1 MGPVRREHTC
11 GGIRTPAAI
20 TRRGRVRPRQVRR
33 SRLAGRPGLG
43 PRGCGAAGP
52 AGRHAGPARAARRW
66 KAEIAAAGDARSGRA
81 RAEQAESQLQR
92 ARADHDQATGQAA
105 PAAGPGPA
113 RHRQHSPGNL
123 PTSNHSCR
131 TSRSARVPGRA
142 QLAPNSSI
150 SAALCA
156 PCFGLSATVR
166 DGSRS
171 AATTR
176 RSRRGEHPGA
186 RVRMAETLI
195 CGACQQHVLR
205 RDVQHSRR
213 RTCNTPSAAPPAAG
227 HAAAPI
233 PCLLSEPEHQVTVCP
248 TLRILHQSSSQ
259 AD

>member
-1 MGPVRREHTC
+1 VGPVRREHTC

-92 ARADHDQATGQAA
+92 ARADHDQAAGQAA

-123 PTSNHSCR
+123 ATSNHSCR

-150 SAALCA
+150 SADLARWPGRAAVAERDRTQDRRVPAESAFSQSCGPEKVAERRTPCYSSWPSA
-156 PCFGLSATVR
+156 PRSGTTGKSA
-166 DGSRS
+166 
-171 AATTR
+171 R
-176 RSRRGEHPGA
+176 RSRAPSSRTITALATFPGH
-186 RVRMAETLI
+186 R
-195 CGACQQHVLR
+195 
-205 RDVQHSRR
+205 
-213 RTCNTPSAAPPAAG
+213 P
-227 HAAAPI
+227 
-233 PCLLSEPEHQVTVCP
+233 
-248 TLRILHQSSSQ
+248 
-259 AD
+259 